1 MRKTKPLSWQ
11 FVSPETGLTGLL
23 LFSLGHLFVVSALGD
38 LSFGAFVGHILFSL
52 IIVTGVLT
60 TFRQH
65 WLRFLIIV
73 LAMAGLTLTW
83 IAYFYQ
89 LSGSLILLSAI
100 LIMLFLVL
108 LLAILIVQVFQAGPV
123 TAHRIRGAVVVYL
136 LMGGIWS
143 FFYYV
148 VALTNPQ
155 AFNWPQGLDTSDL
168 QAVRQIL
175 TYFSFT
181 TLTTTGFGD
190 ISPAIPLTRTLAIFE
205 SLAGQLY
212 LVVTLT
218 RLVSLSVVS
227 PDTPHK
233 PDRSHH
239 QDL

>member
-23 LFSLGHLFVVSALGD
+23 LFSLAHLFVVSALGD

-233 PDRSHH
+233 PDRSHR